1 MQSPVPVLV
10 LPGHVFFVDRI
21 ALPVDLESADISDF
35 AELCLE
41 DLAPFPI
48 EQLYW
53 GFLHNEADGAILLYA
68 TYKPRIAALGHKDL
82 DNFQW
87 VLPDFATTY
96 GAYFP
101 EAKTLLLESAESC
114 SLISLGSGD
123 VLASQVVSY
132 TPDGNK
138 PLSAGS
144 SKPLAIQIESAPAND
159 QGLPIFKFKARERID
174 EETTGNWKQ
183 LSPGENQLWQADI
196 RDREFK
202 KAERNNR
209 KLSGWLGR
217 ATAYAAIFVI
227 LLLILEGALRTG
239 AIWLQAQS
247 EKISMQAPDVRRV
260 EDKQSLMNKLD
271 QVAQNE
277 LRPIAILDALNK
289 SRPEG
294 IYFTQTVAEDQNRI
308 TIDGIAR
315 TISELNAYLEALE
328 ATGSFQL
335 KDSDRITRGGKT
347 TFSATLDYTH
357 SNRPE
362 TVTEEPAPE
371 EESG

>member
-1 MQSPVPVLV
+1 MLL

-21 ALPVDLESADISDF
+21 ELPVDLERSDISDF

-41 DLAPFPI
+41 DLAPFPV

-53 GFLHNEADGAILLYA
+53 GFLDHEADGAILLYA
-68 TYKPRIAALGHKDL
+68 TSKARIAALGHKDL
-82 DNFQW
+82 DGFQW
-87 VLPDFATTY
+87 VLPDFATTH

-101 EAKTLLLESAESC
+101 EETTLLLQSTEAC
-114 SLISLGSGD
+114 SLISLTPGQ
-123 VLASQVVSY
+123 VLARQVTSHA
-132 TPDGNK
+132 PDGNEAL
-138 PLSAGS
+138 PAGS
-144 SKPLAIQIESAPAND
+144 PKPLAIQIESAPVND
-159 QGLPIFKFKARERID
+159 QGLPTFNFKALEQPD
-174 EETTGNWKQ
+174 EATLGNWKQ
-183 LSPGENQLWQADI
+183 ISPSENQLWQADV

-209 KLSGWLGR
+209 RLSGWLSR
-217 ATAYAAIFVI
+217 ATAYAAIFI
-227 LLLILEGALRTG
+227 LLLLLLEGALYAGT
-239 AIWLQAQS
+239 IWLRSQN
-247 EKISMQAPDVRRV
+247 EKITMQAPGVRRV

-277 LRPIAILDALNK
+277 LRPIAILEALNS

-294 IYFTQTVAEDQNRI
+294 IYFTKTVAEDQNRI

-335 KDSDRITRGGKT
+335 KDSDRITRGGRT

-357 SNRPE
+357 NERIE
-362 TVTEEPAPE
+362 AAPG